1 MLLGVILLA
10 VTTAINIIG
19 IRLMAIISSTGVV
32 LEILG
37 VIAIVITLFAHAKR
51 GPSVVMHSTGAAPTP
66 GTPYIWAWLASGLM
80 AAYVMVGFDSAGE
93 LSEETHAPRRITP
106 TDHHPRARRVRRRRR
121 RCC

>member
-10 VTTAINIIG
+10 VTTAVNIIG

-51 GPSVVMHSTGAAPTP
+51 GPSVVIHATGAAPTP
-66 GTPYIWAWLASGLM
+66 GDPTSGPSWPP
-80 AAYVMVGFDSAGE
+80 G
-93 LSEETHAPRRITP
+93 
-106 TDHHPRARRVRRRRR
+106 
-121 RCC
+121 